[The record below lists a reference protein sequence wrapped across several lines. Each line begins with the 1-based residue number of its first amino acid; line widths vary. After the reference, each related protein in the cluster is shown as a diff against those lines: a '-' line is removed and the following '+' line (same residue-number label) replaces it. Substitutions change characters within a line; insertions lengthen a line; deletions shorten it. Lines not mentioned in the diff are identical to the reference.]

1 MIDALQQRC
10 FMTLLVS
17 LLLTSGNLLFDV
29 FLTST
34 VITILRKIAANFREV
49 LFLLRNVNQKS
60 VNIFSKKTG
69 EKFIL
74 PQIFCNLR
82 ARI

>member
-1 MIDALQQRC
+1 MIDALQERC

-49 LFLLRNVNQKS
+49 LFLL
-60 VNIFSKKTG
+60 
-69 EKFIL
+69 
-74 PQIFCNLR
+74 
-82 ARI
+82 